1 MATLNLELYEALKEA
16 KVSDATAKAA
26 ATAIADGPHRITRVE
41 GDISTLKTD
50 VSALKIDMELVK
62 RELHLMKWMIG
73 FNLAA
78 TMAVLWKLMK

>member
-26 ATAIADGPHRITRVE
+26 VTAIAEGPHRIARVE
-41 GDISTLKTD
+41 GDISTLKGD
-50 VSALKIDMELVK
+50 VSTLKTDMELVK

-78 TMAVLWKLMK
+78 TMAILWKLMK